1 MRDKKHKF
9 TDIDLSFSRN
19 PITGDIPRKTDY
31 EAVKRSIRNLVLT
44 NKYERPFQPGLFGGI
59 TDQLFELAGPF
70 AVIETK
76 DRIKQV
82 IQDFEPRAIVQDVTV
97 AIVASLESAPNKMI
111 ATITFRLANDDR
123 IETLNL
129 ALERLR

>member
-1 MRDKKHKF
+1 MRDKKYKF
-9 TDIDLSFSRN
+9 TDLDLSFTRN
-19 PITGDIPRKTDY
+19 PITGDVPLKTDY
-31 EAVKRSIRNLVLT
+31 EAVKRSIRNLVMT
-44 NKYERPFQPGLFGGI
+44 NQYERLFQPTIYGGI

-82 IQDFEPRAIVQDVTV
+82 IQDFEPRAVVQDVTV
-97 AIVASLESAPNKMI
+97 AVLADTHQME
-111 ATITFRLANDDR
+111 ATVTFRLTNDDR

>member
-1 MRDKKHKF
+1 MREKKYKF
-9 TDIDLSFSRN
+9 TDLDLSFTRN

-44 NKYERPFQPGLFGGI
+44 NKYERLFQPGIFAGI

-82 IQDFEPRAIVQDVTV
+82 IQDFEPRAIIQDVTV
-97 AIVASLESAPNKMI
+97 GIVAETQNMLC
-111 ATITFRLANDDR
+111 TITFRLENDDR
-123 IETLNL
+123 LETLNVS
-129 ALERLR
+129 LERLR

>member
-1 MRDKKHKF
+1 MRDKKYKF
-9 TDIDLSFSRN
+9 SDLDLSFTRN
-19 PITGDIPRKTDY
+19 PITGDISLKTDY
-31 EAVKRSIRNLVLT
+31 EAVKRSIRNLVMT
-44 NKYERPFQPGLFGGI
+44 NQYERLFQPTIYGGI
-59 TDQLFELAGPF
+59 TDQLFELSGPF

-82 IQDFEPRAIVQDVTV
+82 IQDFEPRAILQDVTV
-97 AIVASLESAPNKMI
+97 AIVAETQNMLC
-111 ATITFRLANDDR
+111 TITFRLENDDR

>member
-1 MRDKKHKF
+1 MREKKYKYS
-9 TDIDLSFSRN
+9 DVDLSLVRN
-19 PITGDIPRKTDY
+19 PITNDVPRKTDY

-44 NKYERPFQPGLFGGI
+44 NKYERPFQPTLFCGI
-59 TDQLFELAGPF
+59 SDQLFELAGPF
-70 AVIETK
+70 AVLETK

-82 IQDFEPRAIVQDVTV
+82 IEDFEPRAIVQDVRV
-97 AIVASLESAPNKMI
+97 AILANTNTMQ
-111 ATITFRLANDDR
+111 ATIIFRLENDDR

>member
-9 TDIDLSFSRN
+9 SDLDLSFTRN
-19 PITGDIPRKTDY
+19 PITGDVPRKTDA

-44 NKYERPFQPGLFGGI
+44 NKYERLFQPGLFGGI
-59 TDQLFELAGPF
+59 TDQLFELAGPY

-82 IQDFEPRAIVQDVTV
+82 IEDFEPRAVLDDVTV
-97 AIVASLESAPNKMI
+97 GIRSDTHDMI
-111 ATITFRLANDDR
+111 CTITFRIENDDR
-123 IETLNL
+123 LETLNL

>member
-1 MRDKKHKF
+1 MRDKTYKF
-9 TDIDLSFSRN
+9 SDLDLAFTRN
-19 PITGDIPRKTDY
+19 PITGDVPRKTEY

-44 NKYERPFQPGLFGGI
+44 NKYERLFQPGIFAGI

-82 IQDFEPRAIVQDVTV
+82 IQDFEPRAVVQDVTV
-97 AIVASLESAPNKMI
+97 AIVAETHNMLC
-111 ATITFRLANDDR
+111 TITFRLENDDR
-123 IETLNL
+123 VETLNL

>member
-1 MRDKKHKF
+1 MRQKKYKF
-9 TDIDLSFSRN
+9 SDLDLSFSRN
-19 PITGDIPRKTDY
+19 PITNDVPRKTDY
-31 EAVKRSIRNLVLT
+31 EAVKRSIRHLVLT
-44 NKYERPFQPGLFGGI
+44 NKYERPFQHTIFGGI

-70 AVIETK
+70 ADIETK

-82 IQDFEPRAIVQDVTV
+82 IQDFEPRAIIEDVRV
-97 AIVASLESAPNKMI
+97 AILADTHTMEVSI
-111 ATITFRLANDDR
+111 IFRLENDDT

>member
-1 MRDKKHKF
+1 MRDKKYKF
-9 TDIDLSFSRN
+9 SDLDLSFTRN
-19 PITGDIPRKTDY
+19 PITGDVPLKTNH
-31 EAVKRSIRNLVLT
+31 EAVKRSIRNLVMT

-76 DRIKQV
+76 DRIKEV
-82 IQDFEPRAIVQDVTV
+82 IQDFEPRAVVEDVRV
-97 AIVASLESAPNKMI
+97 AIMSDTHQMV
-111 ATITFRLANDDR
+111 ATIIFRLENDDR